1 MCYKQS
7 QHSLQLTLS
16 KLQNWKLIT
25 NSNITA
31 CIQVTQTMI
40 NFI

>member
-31 CIQVTQTMI
+31 NAFKLPKQ
-40 NFI
+40 